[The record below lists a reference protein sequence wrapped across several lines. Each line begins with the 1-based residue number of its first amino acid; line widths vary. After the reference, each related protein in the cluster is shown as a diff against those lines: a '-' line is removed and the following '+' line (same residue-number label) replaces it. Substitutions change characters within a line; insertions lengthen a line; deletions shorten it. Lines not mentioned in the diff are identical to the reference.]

1 MVAEESPKARRVVR
15 RRRANVPGGRHHS
28 HRVMVTPEEE
38 ALLLQRAEEHRVTVP
53 RLLIESALAPTG
65 ETPTERR
72 NAVVELFAVH
82 RLLAGI
88 ANNVNQMAR
97 ATNVTGEVQA
107 EMVATLRAV
116 RRTAERIDTAVDV
129 LGQS

>member
-1 MVAEESPKARRVVR
+1 MAEEPAKARRVVR
-15 RRRANVPGGRHHS
+15 RRRANVPGGRQHN
-28 HRVMVTPEEE
+28 HRVMVTPGEG
-38 ALLLQRAEEHRVTVP
+38 ALFLQRGGGHRGTVP
-53 RLLIESALAPTG
+53 RLLIESGLAPAG

-107 EMVATLRAV
+107 EMAATLRAV
-116 RRTAERIDTAVDV
+116 RRVAERIDTAVDR
-129 LGQS
+129 LGTS

>member
-1 MVAEESPKARRVVR
+1 
-15 RRRANVPGGRHHS
+15 
-28 HRVMVTPEEE
+28 MVTPEEE

-97 ATNVTGEVQA
+97 ATNATGEVQA

-116 RRTAERIDTAVDV
+116 RRVAERIDDTVDR
-129 LGQS
+129 LGTS